1 MYRLSHREK
10 ALILGA
16 SRELHTGSVR
26 VGREAGAG
34 PVSNIGN
41 GNCVQEASPAEKN
54 VMEDAEVCIPVLSEP
69 PQSGQKE

>member
-16 SRELHTGSVR
+16 SQDLRE
-26 VGREAGAG
+26 VGAAGK
-34 PVSNIGN
+34 IRK
-41 GNCVQEASPAEKN
+41 GNCVQKSSRAEKE
-54 VMEDAEVCIPVLSEP
+54 VMEDAENSVPVLSES

>member
-16 SRELHTGSVR
+16 SQDLRE
-26 VGREAGAG
+26 VGAAGK
-34 PVSNIGN
+34 IRK
-41 GNCVQEASPAEKN
+41 GNCVQKSSREEKE
-54 VMEDAEVCIPVLSEP
+54 VMEDAENSVPVMSES

>member
-16 SRELHTGSVR
+16 SQDL
-26 VGREAGAG
+26 REAGDRG
-34 PVSNIGN
+34 KIGN
-41 GNCVQEASPAEKN
+41 GNCVQKSSRAEKG
-54 VMEDAEVCIPVLSEP
+54 VMEDAENSVPVLSES